1 MKRVGLYKTQHNVVY
16 WADYLQCLKSEFIRG
31 GIGKGSLSHGTSLS
45 VSFEFKSVV
54 VFLRMKQRLAI
65 EFVTTIVYLLN
76 VESVAQSAVVGKERQ
91 NTPIS

>member
-54 VFLRMKQRLAI
+54 VFY
-65 EFVTTIVYLLN
+65 E
-76 VESVAQSAVVGKERQ
+76 
-91 NTPIS
+91 